1 MPSRE
6 QNSSRLFRDAIG
18 VSDADPAKRTLA
30 LLEIIAVLMQEVEA
44 LRRVAAR
51 TAPREYAEAYEA
63 AAEVT
68 HDSAGVTPGIEKLLA
83 LFVDSPPDRRRE
95 EVLLTTL
102 GYAQGDLDRVA
113 QRLSQLE
120 TLT

>member
-44 LRRVAAR
+44 LRRLAAR
-51 TAPREYAEAYEA
+51 TAPRE
-63 AAEVT
+63 
-68 HDSAGVTPGIEKLLA
+68 I
-83 LFVDSPPDRRRE
+83 RRGLRS
-95 EVLLTTL
+95 
-102 GYAQGDLDRVA
+102 R
-113 QRLSQLE
+113 R
-120 TLT
+120 